1 MDTNILECESDLRI
15 SLLTTSSLELIGY
28 AENLIAFCPI
38 NTVMFPLSK
47 GNSDAPKE
55 MKIKCFSLLYLLS
68 CPKISR
74 ESDWIPIKNAKNF
87 DQYHKKLFL
96 EPLNI
101 SITFAVKLKRLLTV
115 RPNISFVW
123 VENENFWSFHYLLDL
138 QKCLWK
144 GLPGICRLVY
154 F

>member
-28 AENLIAFCPI
+28 TENLIAFCPI
-38 NTVMFPLSK
+38 KTVMFPLSK
-47 GNSDAPKE
+47 ENSDAPKE

-74 ESDWIPIKNAKNF
+74 ESDWIPIKNAKKF
-87 DQYHKKLFL
+87 WSISQKIIFRTSQYIYYFCCEIK
-96 EPLNI
+96 
-101 SITFAVKLKRLLTV
+101 A
-115 RPNISFVW
+115 SFNSQTKHFICW

-138 QKCLWK
+138 QNV
-144 GLPGICRLVY
+144 CRPTWYL
-154 F
+154 

>member
-74 ESDWIPIKNAKNF
+74 ESDWIPIKNAK
-87 DQYHKKLFL
+87 K
-96 EPLNI
+96 
-101 SITFAVKLKRLLTV
+101 
-115 RPNISFVW
+115 
-123 VENENFWSFHYLLDL
+123 FWSISQKIIFRTSQYIYYFCCEIKASFNSQTKHFICLSRKWKFLIISLPSRSTKMFVKRPTWYL
-138 QKCLWK
+138 
-144 GLPGICRLVY
+144 
-154 F
+154 